1 MSTDGATE
9 SSESL
14 ISVADRHRRLQ
25 NAAVGLDAVVDADT
39 VCAGPRTGARDPQ
52 FQTELVLDS
61 AHDVVPPTVLEA
73 IAAQGLGLQDAPTQ
87 GRGPD
92 AQLVVRVRRE

>member
-1 MSTDGATE
+1 MSTDSGPE
-9 SSESL
+9 GDESL

-39 VCAGPRTGARDPQ
+39 VCAGPRTDTRDPQ
-52 FQTELVLDS
+52 FRTELVLDN

-73 IAAQGLGLQDAPTQ
+73 IAAHGLGVQDAPAQ
-87 GRGPD
+87 GRGAD
-92 AQLVVRVRRE
+92 AQLVVRVRSE

>member
-1 MSTDGATE
+1 MSTDSGSE
-9 SSESL
+9 GDESL

-25 NAAVGLDAVVDADT
+25 NAAVGLDAVTHADSA
-39 VCAGPRTGARDPQ
+39 CDGPRTDGQTPR
-52 FQTELVLDS
+52 FRTELVLDS

-73 IAAQGLGLQDAPTQ
+73 IATQGLGIRSTDPQ

-92 AQLVVRVRRE
+92 AQLVVCVK